1 MKLTDLIIP
10 GAIVGVLIYA
20 VSKFKNPFG
29 DWGSWNNP
37 FGGGANPFDP
47 TPIVTEEDKAAVDDT
62 GGTVTTTGTMPFWLN
77 IFPGSGF
84 FDYGAKDRT
93 ETLYTGK
100 DRIATIDKTQDT
112 TLGKIMSFTPKRS
125 YTQTNVKYV
134 DRPKSKLRVA
144 ADAWATVNPALYP
157 GYKVGTMAYDAIKGN
172 NQKKRIVT
180 KQKRTVEAFGSGAK
194 ILGDMQKRIKAVQ
207 KVRQR
212 NLDILKRRGQ

>member
-20 VSKFKNPFG
+20 ISKFKNPFS

-37 FGGGANPFDP
+37 FSGDVGLFDN
-47 TPIVTEEDKAAVDDT
+47 TPIVTDEDKAAVDPT
-62 GGTVTTTGTMPFWLN
+62 GGTVTTTGQMPFYMN

-84 FDYGAKDRT
+84 FDYAAKDTT

-125 YTQTNVKYV
+125 YTQTNIKYV
-134 DRPKSKLRVA
+134 DKPKSKLRVA

-157 GYKVGTMAYDAIKGN
+157 GYKVGTMAYDAIKGK

-194 ILGDMQKRIKAVQ
+194 ILSDMQKRIKAVQ